1 MSEATSQGAQRPD
14 MRQQMPET
22 AKWVEARRTE
32 YGAAH
37 VNACIRRA
45 LKGEPGYF
53 YAMEAGFVLG
63 TPFPATH
70 PVAADQEFAVMMG
83 CTFAAFMVTPV
94 PALATSGG
102 ATDGAH

>member
-1 MSEATSQGAQRPD
+1 MNETASQGSQRPD

-22 AKWVEARRTE
+22 AKWVEARRVE

-45 LKGEPGYF
+45 LKGEPGHF
-53 YAMEAGFVLG
+53 YAMEGGFVLG

-70 PVAADQEFAVMMG
+70 PVAADQEYAVMMG
-83 CTFAAFMVTPV
+83 CTFAAFLAAP
-94 PALATSGG
+94 ATSGG
-102 ATDGAH
+102 GTDGAH